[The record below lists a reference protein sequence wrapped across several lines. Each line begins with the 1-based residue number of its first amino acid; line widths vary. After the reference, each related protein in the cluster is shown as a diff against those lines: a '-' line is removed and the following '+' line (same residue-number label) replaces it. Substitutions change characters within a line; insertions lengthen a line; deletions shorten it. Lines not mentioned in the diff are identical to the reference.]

1 MRNAI
6 SAVLRWVGCAV
17 ACVGFCLVSERFWWL
32 PIPFICLGGLT
43 VLAGVM
49 LAVDKTEN
57 EEDEKDD
64 QQKPVAR
71 ITDFQQVYLLA
82 CSLGK
87 DEDGSNASSRSIT
100 EL

>member
-6 SAVLRWVGCAV
+6 SAVLRWFGCAV

-49 LAVDKTEN
+49 LAVDN
-57 EEDEKDD
+57 PEDDDKKDD

-87 DEDGSNASSRSIT
+87 DEDGSNVSSRSIT